1 MSKKNQGNLHKLQDA
16 VARIKR
22 VMQDDS
28 GDNEKFSQ
36 ALDIAEKKL
45 LDELYAELSQ
55 SLKPGKRSAA
65 RHGSSENQP
74 SKADGVQSSR

>member
-1 MSKKNQGNLHKLQDA
+1 MPKKNQDNLKIIQDA

-22 VMQDDS
+22 VIENDD
-28 GDNEKFSQ
+28 GQNPLFSETM
-36 ALDIAEKKL
+36 AVAEKKL
-45 LDELYAELSQ
+45 LDKFYGEASQ

-65 RHGSSENQP
+65 RHGSSETQP